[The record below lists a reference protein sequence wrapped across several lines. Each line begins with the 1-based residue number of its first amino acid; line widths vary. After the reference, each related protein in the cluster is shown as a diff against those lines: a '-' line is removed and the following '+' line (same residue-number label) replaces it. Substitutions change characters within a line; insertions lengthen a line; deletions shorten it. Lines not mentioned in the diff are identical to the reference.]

1 MNNLE
6 ISVLDKGYV
15 QLIEHMGSDLSVVNA
30 ARCSFDKQRDF
41 LLEDDIRLIHY
52 LAREK
57 HMLPFRHPTISLRV
71 HMPIFVARQLGKH
84 QIGFSMSEVSRRYV
98 TGDPEFYEPEVWR
111 KRPEASIKQG
121 SGEDF
126 SMGQQI
132 DLVTKAFISHHR
144 SLSIY
149 KDLLSMGTAPEMARM
164 ILPQS
169 MYTTVY
175 WTGSLL
181 GWNHLYKQRTDSHA
195 QKETQ
200 EYGRAIGTIMEELF
214 PVSWEAL
221 NEVYNVR

>member
-1 MNNLE
+1 M
-6 ISVLDKGYV
+6 IKCLDKGYV

-30 ARCSFDKQRDF
+30 ARCSFDKVKTEFD
-41 LLEDDIRLIHY
+41 EKDAKLIKY

-57 HMLPFRHPTISLRV
+57 HMLPFRHPQISLRV

-84 QIGFSMSEVSRRYV
+84 QAGFSMSEVSRRYV
-98 TGDPEFYEPEVWR
+98 TGDPEFYEPSLKTPWR
-111 KRPEASIKQG
+111 KRPDKNIKQG

-126 SMGQQI
+126 PMNAQI
-132 DLVTKAFISHHR
+132 EIATQSVIINNRLLKN
-144 SLSIY
+144 Y
-149 KDLLSMGTAPEMARM
+149 KYFLEAGVAPEQARM

-195 QKETQ
+195 QQETQ
-200 EYGRAIGTIMEELF
+200 EYGRAIGTIMEELY

-221 NEVYNVR
+221 NG

>member
-1 MNNLE
+1 M
-6 ISVLDKGYV
+6 IKVLDKGYV

-30 ARCSFDKQRDF
+30 ARCSFDKVKEEFD
-41 LLEDDIRLIHY
+41 EKDTKLIKY

-57 HMLPFRHPTISLRV
+57 HMLPFRHPQISLRI
-71 HMPIFVARQLGKH
+71 HIPIFVLRQLGKH
-84 QIGFSMSEVSRRYV
+84 QVGFSWSEVSRRYIS
-98 TGDPEFYEPEVWR
+98 TEPEFYEPEVWR
-111 KRPEASIKQG
+111 KKPDKSIKQG

-132 DLVTKAFISHHR
+132 DLVTKALISHHR
-144 SLSIY
+144 SLSTY

-175 WTGSLL
+175 VTGSLL
-181 GWNHLYKQRTDSHA
+181 GWHHMYKERTTQTTQLES
-195 QKETQ
+195 KE
-200 EYGRAIGTIMEELF
+200 YAVAIGELMEELF

-221 NEVYNVR
+221 NEK